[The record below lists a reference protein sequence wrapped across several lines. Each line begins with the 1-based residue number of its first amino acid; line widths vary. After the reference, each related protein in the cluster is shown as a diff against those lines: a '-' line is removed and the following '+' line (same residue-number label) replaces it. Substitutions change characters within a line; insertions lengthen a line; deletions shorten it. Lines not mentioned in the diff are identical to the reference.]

1 MTGRKRILTAILTAV
16 VLVTSVNPVQAG
28 IPTFPDVTGK
38 MTVSTYWSDRKAGT
52 DKILASRKMIGKL
65 NKVLLSDSN
74 TNLAD
79 LKKLPETVDGK
90 ALNEALYKAA
100 TADAAYYGSK
110 YDAQGNQVSENYYTA
125 VIANTQGSDVSVHE
139 VKYGVAV
146 NRTTIRVFP
155 TDLAILD
162 DPGDNDFDNLYNS
175 GLRVNEPF
183 VIQAVSADGKFYYG
197 RNDCCSGWVPA
208 EDVAVCNSRDEWLD
222 AWDHDSSEV
231 LVVYGSKI
239 KTEDSNTAPETAN
252 RLLTMGT
259 TLELADDL
267 DNFELISN
275 RSAYYN
281 YAVYLPVRKSD
292 GSFVKKP
299 ALISAN
305 AKVHEGFLD
314 LTEENIMAVS
324 FEMLGDAYGWGGML
338 NSDDC
343 SGYVRDVYRC
353 FGLNLARNTSWQ
365 SASPVKKYDLTGYSD
380 GQKLAIIENLPI
392 GSTLFFPGHEMTY
405 LGAVKGK
412 IYVISSTS
420 SMMNPLKDG
429 ERLRVRGVVIN
440 TLDVK
445 RANGKTWL
453 ESLSTATIPF
463 AGAENKLYDKSFVG
477 EGFSDA
483 MKVTEFSK
491 SSRSG
496 KKLKLEWEPAEE
508 GTYIEGYK
516 IQYAFDE
523 DFSGAKEIDVEDGNA
538 SSYNIKTAKK
548 SGDVYVR
555 ICNYTTVDGTR
566 YFSGWSQTVKL

>member
-1 MTGRKRILTAILTAV
+1 MIRKRTLAV
-16 VLVTSVNPVQAG
+16 MLAAVLLITSASPVAAG
-28 IPTFPDVTGK
+28 VPTFPDVTQK
-38 MTVSTYWSDRKAGT
+38 MTVSTYWSDRKEGT
-52 DKILASRKMIGKL
+52 DKVLASRKNRNKL
-65 NKVLLSDSN
+65 NKALLSDSN

-79 LKKLPETVDGK
+79 LKKMPETVDGK

-110 YDAQGNQVSENYYTA
+110 FDAQGNQVTESYYTA
-125 VIANTQGSDVSVHE
+125 MIANTQASDVSVHE

-183 VIQAVSADGKFYYG
+183 VIQSVSADGKFYYG

-208 EDVAVCNSRDEWLD
+208 EDVAVCSSRDEWLD

-259 TLELADDL
+259 TLELADDYEG
-267 DNFELISN
+267 ELISN

-281 YAVYLPVRKSD
+281 YVVYLPVRRPD
-292 GSFVKKP
+292 GSFVKKS

-305 AKVHEGFLD
+305 AKVHEGFLA
-314 LTEENIMAVS
+314 LTEENIMSVS

-343 SGYVRDVYRC
+343 SGYVRDVYKC

-380 GQKLAIIENLPI
+380 GQKRAIIENLPI

-405 LGAVKGK
+405 LGTVKGK

-420 SMMNPLKDG
+420 SMMNPVKDG

-453 ESLSTATIPF
+453 ESLSTAAIPF
-463 AGAENKLYDKSFVG
+463 AGEENKLYDKSFVG
-477 EGFSDA
+477 EEFSDA
-483 MKVTEFSK
+483 MKVTELVK
-491 SSRSG
+491 ASRSG
-496 KKLKLEWEPAEE
+496 KKLKLEWEAAEE
-508 GTYIEGYK
+508 GTYIEGYQ
-516 IQYAFDE
+516 IQYASNE
-523 DFSGAKEIDVEDGNA
+523 DFSDAKEVNAADSNA
-538 SSYNIKTAKK
+538 SSYIIKTAKK
-548 SGDVYVR
+548 SGDTFVR
-555 ICNYTTVDGTR
+555 IRNYTTVDGTQ
-566 YFSGWSQTVKL
+566 YFSGWSQAVKL